1 MGERMPSLDSIR
13 KSDSDSEEPLW
24 HSIPL
29 DDVFSNLNTT
39 VDGLSTEDVI
49 RRRETYGKNKLE
61 GKKVRVISMPCWEI
75 FNLQSD
81 EYKKELIPE
90 RGNLKVSI
98 EAGIT
103 SGWGKYIGS
112 NGLAIGIDHFG
123 SSAPATDLA
132 TKFGFTAD
140 QVINK
145 IETYLKELL

>member
-1 MGERMPSLDSIR
+1 
-13 KSDSDSEEPLW
+13 
-24 HSIPL
+24 
-29 DDVFSNLNTT
+29 
-39 VDGLSTEDVI
+39 
-49 RRRETYGKNKLE
+49 
-61 GKKVRVISMPCWEI
+61 MPCWEI
-75 FNLQSD
+75 FNLQPN
-81 EYKKELIPE
+81 EYKQELIPL

-103 SGWGKYIGS
+103 NGWEKYIGR

-123 SSAPATDLA
+123 SSAPAVDLA